1 MSNLEIRT
9 FSESVRKFVH
19 ESSIPAEV
27 KRLVL
32 KDITREVSEQAD
44 AELLA
49 EIHSGKEEP
58 KDAESVHPTTI

>member
-9 FSESVRKFVH
+9 FSESIRKFVS
-19 ESSIPAEV
+19 ESNIPAEV
-27 KRLVL
+27 KKIVL

-49 EIHSGKEEP
+49 EINQGKEQGE
-58 KDAESVHPTTI
+58 DAESV